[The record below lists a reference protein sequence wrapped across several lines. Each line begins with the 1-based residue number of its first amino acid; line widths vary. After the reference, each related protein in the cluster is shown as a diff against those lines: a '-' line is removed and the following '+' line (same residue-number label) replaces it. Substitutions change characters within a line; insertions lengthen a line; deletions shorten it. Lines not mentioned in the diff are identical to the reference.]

1 MSPERRTSSAAQSS
15 RSLARPHIAE
25 WFGHRVFPRVSMG
38 DRPISDQ
45 QSQRCPFL
53 TETLKASTQCVKA
66 ANSRGVCTISATS
79 NGPRQDWLVCPYRAL
94 DDGLLADI
102 VKRLYG
108 IPALDPVLIRP
119 VVVLN
124 DEAGRTEIL
133 AAISGHRRMFVYFQD
148 KLGGEIGLSKTAA
161 SPELSF
167 DITVVELTAG
177 PVAESPPGLEQPG
190 IRIGKYGVIEL
201 QTTDTHGSYQHA
213 VTALT
218 NALDLHA
225 AGFPE
230 VLAANPAPR
239 TCTSKPTAHS
249 ACSTTRRQRRPTGST
264 SSTSTPNQGPP
275 AAQRQSA
282 SAWSS
287 APTPRHSAAPHSKS
301 RQLEPLSTEE
311 ALTPSPKQS
320 HAGSAATYPESA
332 DNPAS

>member
-1 MSPERRTSSAAQSS
+1 
-15 RSLARPHIAE
+15 
-25 WFGHRVFPRVSMG
+25 MG

-225 AGFPE
+225 AGESRMGRPQDRGTQHLQR
-230 VLAANPAPR
+230 VQAHLLPDRLQVPGHQTRDIRRMRARLAPARLGLLAAVP
-239 TCTSKPTAHS
+239 
-249 ACSTTRRQRRPTGST
+249 RRPG
-264 SSTSTPNQGPP
+264 PARANRRHIPP
-275 AAQRQSA
+275 AR
-282 SAWSS
+282 
-287 APTPRHSAAPHSKS
+287 
-301 RQLEPLSTEE
+301 
-311 ALTPSPKQS
+311 
-320 HAGSAATYPESA
+320 
-332 DNPAS
+332 